1 MNKKISVT
9 IPVYNVEPNYIENAI
24 NSVINQTYENIE
36 IIVVNDG
43 STDINTIEYLKS
55 INNPKVKIVNQENK
69 GLGGARNTGI
79 ANSTGEYI
87 GFLDADDWLDANF
100 YEVLYNLCEE
110 NGADI
115 ACGTLTRTGIDYQKP
130 MDRFDNNFI
139 TDFVE
144 KMQYITNGSTCSKLF
159 KKELF
164 SNVRFKEHTYY
175 EDNPV
180 LVETLVKSDK
190 VAFTDKVKYYYRENP
205 KSICLNPEKEEKRK
219 TDRLDMLQEICNI
232 ISNKSQNEKDAVLSV
247 FVPILVDGK
256 TYNSDNKYQSTVE
269 NLLGM
274 NYKKYLPKPR
284 KNSFI
289 ENIFSLTNSAGKTH
303 KIITIL
309 WIKFKIKRKPKKHA

>member
-115 ACGTLTRTGIDYQKP
+115 ACGTLTRTGIDYQTP
-130 MDRFDNNFI
+130 MDHFDNNIIVNFI
-139 TDFVE
+139 E
-144 KMQYITNGSTCSKLF
+144 KMKYITNGSTCSKLF

-180 LVETLVKSDK
+180 LVETLAKSDK
-190 VAFTDKVKYYYRENP
+190 VAFTNTVKYYYRENP
-205 KSICLNPEKEEKRK
+205 KSICLNPEKKEKRK
-219 TDRLDMLQEICNI
+219 ADRLYMLQEICNI

-247 FVPILVDGK
+247 FTPILVDGEA
-256 TYNSDNKYQSTVE
+256 YNSDKEYQNTVKI
-269 NLLGM
+269 LLGV
-274 NYKKYLPKPR
+274 NYKKYLLKT

-289 ENIFSLTNSAGKTH
+289 ENIFSLKNSAGKTH

-309 WIKFKIKRKPKKHA
+309 WLKFKIKRKPKNHA

>member
-115 ACGTLTRTGIDYQKP
+115 GMSPLRHFGDQLLDHHIKHGPGRKAERI
-130 MDRFDNNFI
+130 R
-139 TDFVE
+139 
-144 KMQYITNGSTCSKLF
+144 
-159 KKELF
+159 KE
-164 SNVRFKEHTYY
+164 RH
-175 EDNPV
+175 
-180 LVETLVKSDK
+180 
-190 VAFTDKVKYYYRENP
+190 
-205 KSICLNPEKEEKRK
+205 
-219 TDRLDMLQEICNI
+219 
-232 ISNKSQNEKDAVLSV
+232 
-247 FVPILVDGK
+247 
-256 TYNSDNKYQSTVE
+256 
-269 NLLGM
+269 
-274 NYKKYLPKPR
+274 
-284 KNSFI
+284 KNR
-289 ENIFSLTNSAGKTH
+289 G
-303 KIITIL
+303 
-309 WIKFKIKRKPKKHA
+309 

>member
-130 MDRFDNNFI
+130 MDHFDNNFI

-180 LVETLVKSDK
+180 LVETLAKSDK
-190 VAFTDKVKYYYRENP
+190 VAFTNTVKYYYRENP
-205 KSICLNPEKEEKRK
+205 KSICLNPEKKEKRK
-219 TDRLDMLQEICNI
+219 ADRLYMLQEICNI

-247 FVPILVDGK
+247 FTPILVDGEA
-256 TYNSDNKYQSTVE
+256 YNSDKEYQNTVKI
-269 NLLGM
+269 LLGV
-274 NYKKYLPKPR
+274 NYKKYLLKT

-289 ENIFSLTNSAGKTH
+289 ENIFSLKNSAGKTH

-309 WIKFKIKRKPKKHA
+309 WIKFKIKRKPKNHA